1 MRAAVTTIF
10 GIRSEGDSLSPAT
23 PLDADTAARVRAAQL
38 QAVFR
43 FTPMTMLV
51 NLVNAALV
59 ADTIGDQ
66 VDRRALGAW
75 VFALMLIVAF
85 GVRAWYAGRGRAPRL
100 TASPRAIRRATM
112 HAGLLATVW
121 AVLPLVWFPTV
132 DAQAQLVVGTVVTG
146 MICAGGFALA
156 TVPPA
161 ATAYITVL
169 SMGSFAGLLLS
180 DSPYRFLLMA
190 LLVGYASIVV
200 LSANSTGR
208 LFIDRLVAEADLRER
223 GQVIALLLAEFEENG
238 SDWLFELD
246 ASFNIVKHSARF
258 ADVSHTGGNL
268 LQGLSL
274 FDLIDG
280 EGRDELQT
288 RMQKGRPFRNAEVSA
303 RGRHGQRWWSISASP
318 IADERG
324 AITGWR
330 GVGSDTTDVRRARDE
345 IAWMAQTDILTGLR
359 NRSAFRERAAEA
371 LFEARRRGVPMAIAC
386 LDLDHFKGVNDTLGH
401 PAGDV
406 LLREVA
412 RELLGFE
419 CETIAVGRLGGDEFG
434 ILFCGLQRTDEIMTI
449 ADDVIR
455 RVARAYII
463 QGSRVTIGAS
473 VGLACGPED
482 GDTVDELIRNA
493 DLALYRSKEGGRGT
507 VTRYS
512 QLMLAEAEEQRTI
525 KEDLA
530 LALVREEFVLHFQP
544 IVDITTGNTIAFE
557 ALVRWQHPTRG
568 LLSPDAFVPIAE
580 SSGLIA
586 PLGDWILREAC
597 HHAATWPSHLHVAV
611 NLSPAQLGRAQL
623 MSTVLE
629 ALSTSGLAATRLEFE
644 ITEALFLAR
653 DTSTL
658 KLLADM
664 RALGIGIA
672 LDDFGT
678 GFSSLN
684 YLTTYPVTKIKID
697 RSFVAGGASVEH
709 RSAII
714 EAVTL
719 MARRLGCVTTAEGV
733 ETGGALAWV
742 SSLGCTQAQGYL
754 FAKPM
759 NAVDVAEYLRRERV
773 TPPGVAAIE
782 QVGMELELPLEL

>member
-1 MRAAVTTIF
+1 MKSLYRSVTGEEEAQSPRAQD
-10 GIRSEGDSLSPAT
+10 EDSR
-23 PLDADTAARVRAAQL
+23 ARVRASQL
-38 QAVFR
+38 HAIFR
-43 FTPMTMLV
+43 FTPVTMLV

-59 ADTIGDQ
+59 ADTIVGQ
-66 VDRRALGAW
+66 VDRRVLGLW
-75 VFALMLIVAF
+75 VLLLTGIVAT
-85 GVRAWYAGRGRAPRL
+85 GARAWYSGRHRAPRA
-100 TASPRAIRRATM
+100 TASVRAVRRATM
-112 HAGLLATVW
+112 HAAILAATW
-121 AVLPLVWFPTV
+121 AVVPIVWFPNV
-132 DAQAQLVVGTVVTG
+132 DPQAQLVLGTVITG

-156 TVPPA
+156 TVPRA
-161 ATAYITVL
+161 AVAYISVL
-169 SMGSFAGLLLS
+169 SVGSLIGLLTS
-180 DSPYRFLLMA
+180 DSPHRFLLTG
-190 LLVGYASIVV
+190 LLVAYAVV
-200 LSANSTGR
+200 VVMSATGTAR
-208 LFIDRLVAEADLRER
+208 LFIDRLVAEHDLRER

-246 ASFNIVKHSARF
+246 RDYHIVKHSARF
-258 ADVSHTGGNL
+258 ADVSQASGSR

-274 FDLIDG
+274 FSLIDG
-280 EGRDELQT
+280 DSGDALRA
-288 RMQKGRPFRNAEVSA
+288 RMETGRPFRDAEVSA

-318 IADERG
+318 IANDAG
-324 AITGWR
+324 AIVGWR

-371 LFEARRRGVPMAIAC
+371 LIEARRRGVPMAIAC

-401 PAGDV
+401 PAGDL

-412 RELLGFE
+412 SELLAFE
-419 CETIAVGRLGGDEFG
+419 RDCVSVGRLGGDEFG
-434 ILFCGLQRTDEIMTI
+434 LLFCGIADADEIQTLTEE
-449 ADDVIR
+449 VIR
-455 RVARAYII
+455 RVARSYSI
-463 QGSRVTIGAS
+463 QGARVTIGAS
-473 VGLACGPED
+473 IGMACGPED

-493 DLALYRSKEGGRGT
+493 DLALYRSKDGGRGT

-512 QLMLAEAEEQRTI
+512 GLMLAEAEEARTI

-530 LALVREEFVLHFQP
+530 LALVRQEFVLHFQP
-544 IVDITTGNTIAFE
+544 IVDITTGHTVAFE

-568 LLSPDAFVPIAE
+568 LLAPDAFVAIAE
-580 SSGLIA
+580 SSGIIA

-597 HHAATWPSHLHVAV
+597 HHAAQWPSHLHLAV
-611 NLSPAQLGRAQL
+611 NLSPAQLGRPTL
-623 MSTVLE
+623 MATVLE
-629 ALSTSGLAATRLEFE
+629 ALAASGLGAHRLEFE

-653 DTSTL
+653 DTSTIR
-658 KLLADM
+658 LLADM

-697 RSFVAGGASVEH
+697 RTFVAGGASIEH

-733 ETGGALAWV
+733 ETGAALAWV

-759 NAVDVAEYLRRERV
+759 PPESIARYLEQGRV
-773 TPPGVAAIE
+773 TPPGVAAVE
-782 QVGMELELPLEL
+782 QVGMALEL